1 MKILNNLVSAGI
13 SSFESPCSGY
23 IESPLSLDEL
33 LIQRPNSTYF
43 AKAEGLSMIHA
54 GIFPDDLLV
63 IDTSLAP
70 KHLDIIIANLNGC
83 LCCKILDV
91 KNKKLLSANDQYSA
105 VLIQDCD
112 TFSVEGVVINSIRS
126 HWKAA
131 F

>member
-23 IESPLSLDEL
+23 IESPLSLDDL
-33 LIQRPNSTYF
+33 LIQSPNSTYF
-43 AKAEGLSMIHA
+43 AKAQGLSMIQV
-54 GIFPDDLLV
+54 GIYPDDLLV
-63 IDTSLAP
+63 IDTSLTP
-70 KHLDIIIANLNGC
+70 KHMDIIIANLNGC

-91 KNKKLLSANDQYSA
+91 KNRKLLSANDDQSA
-105 VLIQDCD
+105 VFIDESD